1 MRRSLDLLVALLLV
15 ASAAHAADA
24 PRPNIIVLLCDDLG
38 YGDLSCFANP
48 VIRTPNLDQLA
59 RDGTKFTHCYSASPV
74 CSPSRAGL
82 MTGRNPNRLG
92 IRDWIPPQSGI
103 FVRPGEITVAQL
115 LKKAGYRTFHAGKWH
130 LNSRT
135 DGSEPTPADAGFDH
149 WLYTQN
155 NAAPS
160 HLNPRNFIRNGAP
173 AGPLTGP
180 SSHLVVAEAL
190 RWLDETRA
198 EKSKP
203 SASVSAPSA
212 SPAPAADAP
221 FFLNLWFHETHEP
234 VAAADEFLALYPDEP
249 DLNRRHYYGAAT
261 QMDAAVGKLLKYLDD
276 HGLHENTFIFFTSD
290 NGPETLDRY
299 PGAQRSHGSPGP
311 LRGMKLHI
319 TEAGYRVPGI
329 VRWPGHA
336 AAGTTSAEP
345 ICNLD
350 FLPTACAL
358 ARIALPKDR
367 ALDGANLLPLF
378 AGKSVQRPHPLY
390 WQYDFAISN
399 PWTVSLRDG
408 SWKLLANAA
417 LDHFELYDLSH
428 DTGEKHNLASQNA
441 DRVKAMTATM
451 RTLHAEIAAEGAKS
465 GNPPARQGAKKE

>member
-1 MRRSLDLLVALLLV
+1 MKPAPRLFCILFSVLCSL
-15 ASAAHAADA
+15 AAHAADA
-24 PRPNIIVLLCDDLG
+24 RRPNIIVLLCDDLG

-48 VIRTPNLDQLA
+48 TTRTPHLDQLA
-59 RDGTKFTHCYSASPV
+59 RDGVKFTDCYSASPV

-82 MTGRNPNRLG
+82 MTGRTPNRLG

-103 FVRPGEITVAQL
+103 FLRPAEITVAQL
-115 LKKAGYRTFHAGKWH
+115 LKKAGYHTYHGGKWH

-135 DGSEPTPADAGFDH
+135 NGSEPTPGDAGFDH

-160 HLNPRNFIRNGAP
+160 HLNPRNFIRNGTP

-180 SSHLVVAEAL
+180 SSHVVVAEAT
-190 RWLDETRA
+190 RWLDATKRA
-198 EKSKP
+198 D
-203 SASVSAPSA
+203 
-212 SPAPAADAP
+212 DAP

-234 VAAADEFLALYPDEP
+234 VAAADEFLAQYPDEP
-249 DLNRRHYYGAAT
+249 NLDRRHYFGAVT
-261 QMDAAVGKLLKYLDD
+261 QMDTAVGQLLKYLDD
-276 HGLHENTFIFFTSD
+276 HGLRENTFIFFSSD
-290 NGPETLDRY
+290 NGPETLLRY
-299 PGAQRSHGSPGP
+299 PAGKRSHGSPGP

-336 AAGTTSAEP
+336 TPGTTSAEP

-358 ARIALPKDR
+358 AGIEAPKDR
-367 ALDGANLLPLF
+367 ALDGTNLLPLF
-378 AGKSVQRPHPLY
+378 AGQPVSRPHPLY
-390 WQYDFAISN
+390 WQYDFAIST

-408 SWKLLANAA
+408 RWKLLANAA
-417 LDHFELYDLSH
+417 LDQFELYDLTA
-428 DTGEKHNLASQNA
+428 DLGEKQNLAA
-441 DRVKAMTATM
+441 RHPERVQTMTATL
-451 RTLHAEIAAEGAKS
+451 RTLHSAIAAEGAKS
-465 GNPPARQGAKKE
+465 GNPPARAGAKKE